1 MEAYFKMNLVYENI
15 ISRRS
20 CRAFTDQEIKKEDLD
35 LILKAGISAPSGMN
49 RQSWQFTVIRKQDNI
64 QRLEK
69 VVRIAAN
76 RADNYNFFAPNVI
89 VLVSNDPENV
99 NGLADASCAME
110 NMFLMAHSLG
120 IASCWINQL
129 RAICDVEEVRSL
141 LDSYGIPSNHIVWGI
156 ADLGYAAG
164 TTKEVLKKEDVIKF
178 AD

>member
-1 MEAYFKMNLVYENI
+1 MNLIYENI

-20 CRAFTDQEIKKEDLD
+20 CRAFTDQEISKDNLD

-49 RQSWQFTVIRKQDNI
+49 RQSWQFTVIRKQTNI
-64 QRLEK
+64 AKLAK
-69 VVRIAAN
+69 VVGKAAN
-76 RADNYNFFAPNVI
+76 RAENYDFYAPNVI
-89 VLVSNDPENV
+89 ILVSNDPENV

-129 RAICDVEEVRSL
+129 RTICDVEDVREL

-156 ADLGYAAG
+156 ADLGYAAEIG
-164 TTKEVLKKEDVIKF
+164 KEVVKKEDVIKF
-178 AD
+178 VDSL

>member
-1 MEAYFKMNLVYENI
+1 MNLVYENI

-20 CRAFTDQEIKKEDLD
+20 CRLFTNQEIKKEDLD
-35 LILKAGISAPSGMN
+35 LILKAGISAPSGKN
-49 RQSWQFTVIRKQDNI
+49 SQSWQFTVLRRQDSI
-64 QRLEK
+64 QKLAK
-69 VVRIAAN
+69 VVGKAAN
-76 RADNYNFFAPNVI
+76 RAESYNFFKPNVI

-110 NMFLMAHSLG
+110 NMFLMAHSIG

-129 RAICDVEEVRSL
+129 REICNEPEVRLL

-156 ADLGYAAG
+156 ADLGYAVE
-164 TTKEVLKKEDVIKF
+164 TVKEVVKREDVIKF

>member
-1 MEAYFKMNLVYENI
+1 MNLVYENI

-20 CRAFTDQEIKKEDLD
+20 CRAFTSQEIKKEDLD

-49 RQSWQFTVIRKQDNI
+49 RQSWKFTVIRKQANI
-64 QRLEK
+64 QMLAK
-69 VVRIAAN
+69 VVGKAAN
-76 RADNYNFFAPNVI
+76 RAENYNFYAPNVI

-129 RAICDVEEVRSL
+129 RGICDVEEVRTL
-141 LDSYGIPSNHIVWGI
+141 LDSYGIPSNHVVWGI
-156 ADLGYAAG
+156 ADLGYAVERV
-164 TTKEVLKKEDVIKF
+164 KEVVKKENVIKF
-178 AD
+178 VD

>member
-1 MEAYFKMNLVYENI
+1 MNLVYENI

-20 CRAFTDQEIKKEDLD
+20 CRAFTNQEIKKDDLD
-35 LILKAGISAPSGMN
+35 LILKAGIYAPSGMN
-49 RQSWQFTVIRKQDNI
+49 RQSWQFTVIRKQENI
-64 QRLEK
+64 HKLEK

-76 RADNYNFFAPNVI
+76 RAENYNFYNPNVI

-120 IASCWINQL
+120 ISSCWINQL

-156 ADLGYAAG
+156 ADLGYAVESA
-164 TTKEVLKKEDVIKF
+164 KEVVKKEDVIKF
-178 AD
+178 VD

>member
-1 MEAYFKMNLVYENI
+1 
-15 ISRRS
+15 
-20 CRAFTDQEIKKEDLD
+20 
-35 LILKAGISAPSGMN
+35 MN

-120 IASCWINQL
+120 ISSCWINQL